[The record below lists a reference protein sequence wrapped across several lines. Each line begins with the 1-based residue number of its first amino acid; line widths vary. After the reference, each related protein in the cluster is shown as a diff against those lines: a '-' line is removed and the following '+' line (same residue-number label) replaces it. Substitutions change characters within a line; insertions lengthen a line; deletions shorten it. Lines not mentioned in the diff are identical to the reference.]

1 MRECNVTVKLSMTDN
16 SHVHIEYSGEVCHP
30 VGNKYS
36 PPFRQ
41 GQRQLLHRVFQYGCK
56 PSKLRAQKMREK
68 SGEQLLAGNFDEIG
82 ASDNVLSKIS
92 SESHQVGR
100 LDKDVYT
107 SLQKCKEKF
116 AGE

>member
-1 MRECNVTVKLSMTDN
+1 
-16 SHVHIEYSGEVCHP
+16 
-30 VGNKYS
+30 
-36 PPFRQ
+36 
-41 GQRQLLHRVFQYGCK
+41 
-56 PSKLRAQKMREK
+56 MREK

-116 AGE
+116 ADE